1 MGGPE
6 VGEGGGTVE
15 AVGGRSAPFRTKVGE
30 LRKAPSLLGDEA
42 APAVDRF
49 LLVVLAG
56 HIVLAAHKG
65 ATVVDRALASTDVAT
80 RFVIIGGGP
89 AGNMAASYAARYGA
103 EVTLIEREIIGG
115 AAHLLDCIPSKAMI
129 ATGGAMS
136 FTRRIAGMGLE
147 EQSVEVDIEALTSRI
162 GGITQH
168 LQANT
173 TQLLESQ
180 GVRLIKGSARLTGPH
195 DIEVT
200 SSKGVEHLT
209 ADAILSSTE
218 PLGFPRSV
226 VEMMQGLLGEPE
238 GGWPEP
244 FRENGPLE
252 NALRDK

>member
-1 MGGPE
+1 
-6 VGEGGGTVE
+6 
-15 AVGGRSAPFRTKVGE
+15 
-30 LRKAPSLLGDEA
+30 
-42 APAVDRF
+42 
-49 LLVVLAG
+49 
-56 HIVLAAHKG
+56 
-65 ATVVDRALASTDVAT
+65 
-80 RFVIIGGGP
+80 
-89 AGNMAASYAARYGA
+89 MAASYAARYGA

-115 AAHLLDCIPSKAMI
+115 VAHLLDCIPSKAMI

-209 ADAILSSTE
+209 ADAILIATGSSPRVPEWCYPDGERILTTRHCY
-218 PLGFPRSV
+218 PPRIFPKSITVIGSGVDRKSTR
-226 VEMMQGLLGEPE
+226 L
-238 GGWPEP
+238 
-244 FRENGPLE
+244 NSSHT
-252 NALRDK
+252 